1 MSRKIFVISAGLAF
15 LMALL
20 SMYFGASIYNANANE
35 HIQHLN
41 EMDRI
46 SYYDADMVPGL
57 SRLAALVSIP
67 FLLGIIGIEIY
78 VSLKTPVYPTRK
90 IAVAIILVAIGLMT
104 LAILTIIYHTSFDFS
119 HWGFA
124 WVFGG
129 LFTVAGNALSVF
141 LKAK

>member
-20 SMYFGASIYNANANE
+20 SMYFGASIHNANENE

-46 SYYDADMVPGL
+46 DYYDAEMVPGL
-57 SRLAALVSIP
+57 SRLAALVSMP
-67 FLLGIIGIEIY
+67 FLLGILGIEIF
-78 VSLKTPVYPTRK
+78 VLLKTPVANTKK
-90 IAVAIILVAIGLMT
+90 IAIAIIFITLILIG
-104 LAILTIIYHTSFDFS
+104 LAILTIRYHSFFDFS
-119 HWGFA
+119 KWGFA

-129 LFTVAGNALSVF
+129 LFTIAGNALSVF
-141 LKAK
+141 LRK